1 MKDKNPM
8 IILTYEEKSFKNL
21 FTHSWLKK
29 STYYDKNTCPLGIE
43 ENCLNIIKTIRE
55 NPTVGDGYSGTLL

>member
-21 FTHSWLKK
+21 FTHS
-29 STYYDKNTCPLGIE
+29 
-43 ENCLNIIKTIRE
+43 
-55 NPTVGDGYSGTLL
+55 